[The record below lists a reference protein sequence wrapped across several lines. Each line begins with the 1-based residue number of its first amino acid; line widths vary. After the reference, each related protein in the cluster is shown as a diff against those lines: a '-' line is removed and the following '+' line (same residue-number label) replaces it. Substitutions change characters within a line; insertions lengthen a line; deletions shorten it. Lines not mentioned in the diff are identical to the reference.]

1 MSRPAIARINLDH
14 LRHNY
19 QLLKQRVGHS
29 EIMAVVKA
37 NAYGHGLHLVA
48 PTLFEEGCRNFGVT
62 DATEGSELR
71 AIIGKKNSAE
81 ITLLSGVFDEED
93 AGLCLDRRL
102 TPAITEPHQ
111 VELLTKAGFNGDIWL
126 KFDSG
131 MNRLGAASPTELF
144 SIANESGLH
153 VRGFMS
159 HLACADEP
167 EHPMNLAQAK
177 SFLETCNLISPDT
190 PKSLL
195 NSAGLISLRN
205 YAFDVVRPGIAL
217 YGAEPVSDQPMGL
230 KPVMSLSGE
239 VMQVRDIPVSGSV
252 SYGATFTADK
262 PMKVAVVGMGYA
274 DGVPR
279 KLSSLGAVF
288 IRGQKHPII
297 GRVCMDYT
305 MVDISN
311 SEIQLGDH
319 VEFWGEHITANEVA
333 TQLDTISY
341 TLFTGVGERVRRQA
355 V

>member
-1 MSRPAIARINLDH
+1 MSRPAIAQINLDH

-19 QLLKQRVGHS
+19 RLLNQRVGQS

-37 NAYGHGLHLVA
+37 NAYGHDQSLVG
-48 PTLFEEGCRNFGVT
+48 PILLEEGCRSFGVT

-71 AIIGKKNSAE
+71 AIIGKHNSTE
-81 ITLLSGVFDEED
+81 ITLLSGVFDAED
-93 AGLCLDRRL
+93 AGLCLDCRL
-102 TPAITEPHQ
+102 TPAITELNQ
-111 VELLTKAGFNGDIWL
+111 IELLTKAGFNGDIWL

-131 MNRLGAASPTELF
+131 MNRLGAADPATLF
-144 SIANESGLH
+144 SLVSDAGLH
-153 VRGFMS
+153 VHGFMS

-177 SFLETCNLISPDT
+177 NFFETCNLISPDT

-195 NSAGLISLRN
+195 NSAGLISLQD

-217 YGAEPVSDQPMGL
+217 YGAEPVPDQPFGL
-230 KPVMSLSGE
+230 KPVMSLTGE
-239 VMQVRDIPVSGSV
+239 VMQIREVQAGASV
-252 SYGATFTADK
+252 SYGATFISEKT
-262 PMKVAVVGMGYA
+262 MKVAVVSMGYA
-274 DGVPR
+274 DGIPR
-279 KLSSLGAVF
+279 PLSNQGAVY
-288 IRGQKHPII
+288 IRGEKHPII

-311 SEIQLGDH
+311 SEVQPGDS
-319 VEFWGEHITANEVA
+319 VEFWGEHISTNEVA
-333 TQLDTISY
+333 AEIGTISY